1 MKEGNRENFSNMRGL
16 RKYIACV
23 PFLEKMYHHEKDD
36 SKLRTKKLE
45 TVIEKGTL
53 ELFKHRV
60 KNKFNYVSDP
70 TSQRVV
76 VRKEVGRGQRGK
88 KIRVNVR

>member
-1 MKEGNRENFSNMRGL
+1 M
-16 RKYIACV
+16 
-23 PFLEKMYHHEKDD
+23 
-36 SKLRTKKLE
+36 
-45 TVIEKGTL
+45 IEKKAL

-60 KNKFNYVSDP
+60 KNKFNYVSGP

-88 KIRVNVR
+88 KNKGECTLSDLLTRDTEGMGIRMVARGPSDLITH